1 MKTIDL
7 SLAPSNP
14 EEMTAYSELLKKEL
28 TKAVEEN
35 GISEVISL
43 LAMTTASVAYFAK
56 SQQKTLEKLSDN
68 DGRLLDIVSE
78 LMETVRLQSIGVA
91 RRLEDLEGES

>member
-14 EEMTAYSELLKKEL
+14 EEMTAYAEQLRKEL

-56 SQQKTLEKLSDN
+56 SNQQITEKLSDN

-78 LMETVRLQSIGVA
+78 LKETMRLNAICIA
-91 RRLEDLEGES
+91 KRLEDLEGK

>member
-14 EEMTAYSELLKKEL
+14 EEMTAYAEQLRKEL
-28 TKAVEEN
+28 TKAVDEN

-56 SQQKTLEKLSDN
+56 SQHKTLEKLSDN

-78 LMETVRLQSIGVA
+78 LKETARLNAICIA
-91 RRLEDLEGES
+91 KRLEDLEGK